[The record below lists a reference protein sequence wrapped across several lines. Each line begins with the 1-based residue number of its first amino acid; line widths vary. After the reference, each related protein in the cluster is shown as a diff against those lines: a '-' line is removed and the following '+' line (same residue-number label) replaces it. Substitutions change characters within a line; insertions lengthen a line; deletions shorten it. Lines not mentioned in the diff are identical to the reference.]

1 MAKKNTNNFIVEIV
15 EHDDE
20 YARGYDGMAT
30 TIVGVAAT
38 LVEGMELLRALGAKE
53 GRVLQVFPPR
63 VREDGKVVPYMP
75 DIFPF
80 KAAKPARKK

>member
-15 EHDDE
+15 EHNAE
-20 YARGYDGMAT
+20 RGGYDGMAT

-38 LVEGMELLRALGAKE
+38 LVEGMELLHTLGAKE

-63 VREDGKVVPYMP
+63 VREDGKVVPCMP

>member
-1 MAKKNTNNFIVEIV
+1 MANNTNNFIVQIV
-15 EHDDE
+15 EHYNE
-20 YARGYDGMAT
+20 RGGDAGMAT
-30 TIVGVAAT
+30 PIVGVAAT
-38 LVEGMELLRALGAKE
+38 LEEGMEMLRSMGVKE

-63 VREDGKVVPYMP
+63 VREDGKVVPFPP

>member
-1 MAKKNTNNFIVEIV
+1 MAKNTNNFIVQIV
-15 EHDDE
+15 EHYNE
-20 YARGYDGMAT
+20 RGGDAGMAT
-30 TIVGVAAT
+30 SIVGVADT
-38 LVEGMELLRALGAKE
+38 LEEGMELLRVLGAKE

-63 VREDGKVVPYMP
+63 VREDGKIVLCVP